1 MLCDVCRGRGSE
13 TKAKE
18 DFRQFPRASESGV
31 RDEGRTHVQQQSNVA
46 LQVALTHPHL
56 LQIKINLI

>member
-31 RDEGRTHVQQQSNVA
+31 RDEGRTLVLSNVERS
-46 LQVALTHPHL
+46 
-56 LQIKINLI
+56 NLCDVQ

>member
-18 DFRQFPRASESGV
+18 DFRQFPRASES
-31 RDEGRTHVQQQSNVA
+31 RTAQCYQTLNVLIYA
-46 LQVALTHPHL
+46 TFNKMILLQVAH
-56 LQIKINLI
+56 